1 MKKYAKRGAIKER
14 AALEKGAERL
24 KKREQSGRRRG
35 SRAAEEEVRHTHFVY
50 KRNARAG
57 KWRKRAE
64 EAERKQREGAEGSR
78 AEEQKRSR
86 GRVQREEPLWAIGSA
101 EKLGYLISCHE
112 APTVGAVRD
121 GRIGAVLTSRFL
133 LKSRFSMRYYER
145 MMVGLWVGLQ
155 QQ

>member
-1 MKKYAKRGAIKER
+1 M
-14 AALEKGAERL
+14 
-24 KKREQSGRRRG
+24 
-35 SRAAEEEVRHTHFVY
+35 RHTHFVY

-64 EAERKQREGAEGSR
+64 GSRAEERKRREVQREEQRAAEGSR
-78 AEEQKRSR
+78 AEAEG
-86 GRVQREEPLWAIGSA
+86 GRAEAEGGRAEERKKREEPLWAIGSA
-101 EKLGYLISCHE
+101 EKLGYLISSHE

-121 GRIGAVLTSRFL
+121 GRIRAVLTSRFL

-145 MMVGLWVGLQ
+145 LMIGLWVGLQ

>member
-1 MKKYAKRGAIKER
+1 MQKEGLQGGRR
-14 AALEKGAERL
+14 AAGEAGGEKGEV
-24 KKREQSGRRRG
+24 
-35 SRAAEEEVRHTHFVY
+35 VRHTHFVY

-57 KWRKRAE
+57 KWR
-64 EAERKQREGAEGSR
+64 EA
-78 AEEQKRSR
+78 
-86 GRVQREEPLWAIGSA
+86 PLWAIGSA

-121 GRIGAVLTSRFL
+121 GRIRAVLTSRFL

-145 MMVGLWVGLQ
+145 LMVGLWVGLQ

>member
-1 MKKYAKRGAIKER
+1 M
-14 AALEKGAERL
+14 
-24 KKREQSGRRRG
+24 
-35 SRAAEEEVRHTHFVY
+35 RHTHFVY

-64 EAERKQREGAEGSR
+64 GGAEGGAEAEGGSGGRKQREEAEGNRAEAEGGAEGSR
-78 AEEQKRSR
+78 AEAERLKK
-86 GRVQREEPLWAIGSA
+86 REEPLWAIGSA

-121 GRIGAVLTSRFL
+121 GRIRAVLTSRFL

-145 MMVGLWVGLQ
+145 LMVGLWVGLQ

>member
-1 MKKYAKRGAIKER
+1 M
-14 AALEKGAERL
+14 
-24 KKREQSGRRRG
+24 
-35 SRAAEEEVRHTHFVY
+35 RHTHFVY

-64 EAERKQREGAEGSR
+64 GSRAEERKRREVQREEQRAAEGSR
-78 AEEQKRSR
+78 AEAEG
-86 GRVQREEPLWAIGSA
+86 GRAEERKKREEPLWAIGSA
-101 EKLGYLISCHE
+101 EKLGYLISSHE

-121 GRIGAVLTSRFL
+121 GRIRAVLTSRFL

-145 MMVGLWVGLQ
+145 LMVSLWVGLQ

>member
-1 MKKYAKRGAIKER
+1 MQKEGLQGGSR
-14 AALEKGAERL
+14 AAGEGEERL
-24 KKREQSGRRRG
+24 KKREKSGSRRRTREAREAG
-35 SRAAEEEVRHTHFVY
+35 GEVRHTHFVY

-57 KWRKRAE
+57 K
-64 EAERKQREGAEGSR
+64 
-78 AEEQKRSR
+78 
-86 GRVQREEPLWAIGSA
+86 QREEQREASLWAIGSA
-101 EKLGYLISCHE
+101 EKLGYLIPCHE

-145 MMVGLWVGLQ
+145 LMVSLWVGLQ

>member
-1 MKKYAKRGAIKER
+1 M
-14 AALEKGAERL
+14 
-24 KKREQSGRRRG
+24 
-35 SRAAEEEVRHTHFVY
+35 RHTHFVY

-57 KWRKRAE
+57 KWRE
-64 EAERKQREGAEGSR
+64 EQREAS
-78 AEEQKRSR
+78 
-86 GRVQREEPLWAIGSA
+86 LWAIGNA
-101 EKLGYLISCHE
+101 EKLGYLISSHE

-145 MMVGLWVGLQ
+145 LMISLRVGLQ

>member
-1 MKKYAKRGAIKER
+1 MQKKGLKRR
-14 AALEKGAERL
+14 ERL
-24 KKREQSGRRRG
+24 YRKDESGSRRG
-35 SRAAEEEVRHTHFVY
+35 CRAAEEEVRHTHFVY

-64 EAERKQREGAEGSR
+64 GGR
-78 AEEQKRSR
+78 AEERKRMEEQR
-86 GRVQREEPLWAIGSA
+86 EERKRREEPLWAIGSA
-101 EKLGYLISCHE
+101 EKLGYLISSHE

-121 GRIGAVLTSRFL
+121 GRIRAVLTSRFL

-145 MMVGLWVGLQ
+145 LMVGLWVGLQ